1 MPFVSSVVPPS
12 KQGEPA
18 WWFVFKDDAV
28 LVKLNEDVAHIP
40 CVTALDQLS
49 LQPIRTQYL
58 GTLDGRHCYSAEVD
72 AQDNSIPDGMSFQRF
87 RSLYNA
93 LPEEIFW
100 AAGRAFQVM
109 DWDRTHQY
117 CGKCG
122 HPTQSAEGERAKVCP
137 ECGQTS
143 YPRIA
148 PAVIVAVVKDRQL
161 LLAHANRF
169 PKGLYSV
176 IAGFVEVGETFE
188 ECVRREVKEETAIE
202 VKDIQY
208 FGSQPWPFPHSLM
221 VGFTAKYAGGE
232 IRVDDTEI
240 TEAGWFTADNLP
252 ICPTKISIARRLID
266 WFVENTQNSKQE

>member
-1 MPFVSSVVPPS
+1 MPFIASIVPPPEQVES
-12 KQGEPA
+12 V
-18 WWFVFKDDAV
+18 WWFVFRNDDL
-28 LVKLNEDVAHIP
+28 LVRLNEDSAHIP
-40 CVTALDQLS
+40 YVTDPEQLS

-58 GTLDGRHCYSAEVD
+58 GTLDGKHCYAAEID
-72 AQDNSIPDGMSFQRF
+72 EQDNSVPDDMVFHRL
-87 RSLYNA
+87 RSLYEI
-93 LPEEIFW
+93 LPEELFW

-122 HPTQSAEGERAKVCP
+122 HPTQSADEERAKVCP
-137 ECGQTS
+137 GCGLIN

-148 PAVIVAVVKDRQL
+148 PAIIVAVVKDRQL
-161 LLAHANRF
+161 LLAHAPRF

-208 FGSQPWPFPHSLM
+208 FSSQPWPFPHSLM
-221 VGFTAKYAGGE
+221 VGFTAKYAGGK
-232 IRVDDTEI
+232 IRADDAEI
-240 TEAGWFTADNLP
+240 TDAGWFAADNLP
-252 ICPTKISIARRLID
+252 VGPTKISIARKLID
-266 WFVENTQNSKQE
+266 WFVTQ

>member
-1 MPFVSSVVPPS
+1 MSFISSVVPPS
-12 KQGEPA
+12 EQAESA

-28 LVKLNEDVAHIP
+28 LVKLNEDTAHIP
-40 CVTALDQLS
+40 CVPALAQLS
-49 LQPIRTQYL
+49 LEPIRTQYL
-58 GTLDGRHCYSAEVD
+58 GTLDGTHCYSAELD
-72 AQDNSIPDGMSFQRF
+72 AQDNSIPDGMAFHKL

-93 LPEEIFW
+93 LPEEMFW
-100 AAGRAFQVM
+100 TAGRAFQVM
-109 DWDRTHQY
+109 DWDRSHQY
-117 CGKCG
+117 CGQCG
-122 HPTQSAEGERAKVCP
+122 HPTQSVDRERAKVCP

-143 YPRIA
+143 YPQIA
-148 PAVIVAVVKDRQL
+148 PAIIVAVVKDRQL

-188 ECVRREVKEETAIE
+188 ECVQREVKEETGIE

-232 IRVDDTEI
+232 IQVDDTEI
-240 TEAGWFTADNLP
+240 TDAGWFTADNLP
-252 ICPTKISIARRLID
+252 VGPTKISIARKLID
-266 WFVENTQNSKQE
+266 WFVENH